1 MNNAQNKFMVQ
12 PSLFG
17 TDSASLMSGDEGE
30 ASYYPNVISSE
41 KAARWFSYFH
51 ECMAWQA
58 ERRQM
63 YDREVDVPRLHT
75 HFSLSDNVTPPL
87 REAFGLVTH
96 YLNIPFNSVGLNL
109 YRDKHDS
116 VAPHHDKLEFLRVGQ
131 PIALLSLGA
140 TRRMVIRQ
148 KKAPRQHLNI
158 DLEAGSLLV
167 MSWTS
172 QLHYDHGIP
181 KERDAVGPRIS
192 LAFRVSGT

>member
-1 MNNAQNKFMVQ
+1 MVQ
-12 PSLFG
+12 TSLFD
-17 TDSASLMSGDEGE
+17 TDSTSLLSGDEGE
-30 ASYYPNVISSE
+30 VSYYPNVISSK
-41 KAARWFSYFH
+41 KAARWFACFH
-51 ECMAWQA
+51 EQMAWQA
-58 ERRQM
+58 ERRKM
-63 YDREVDVPRLHT
+63 YDRDIDVPRLHI
-75 HFSLSDNVTPPL
+75 HFSLDDNVVPPL
-87 REAFGLVTH
+87 REAFHLVTH
-96 YLNIPFNSVGLNL
+96 YLSTPFNSVGLNL

-116 VAPHHDKLEFLRVGQ
+116 VAPHNDKLEFLRAGF

-181 KERDAVGPRIS
+181 KERDTVGPRVS
-192 LAFRVSGT
+192 LAFRVSGA